1 MMRFVRRFLY
11 KRGFRPKPSSI
22 FYSPSLTAWYSLSV
36 GSAMKAYCKA
46 DVEATMK
53 VFETDL
59 LHNPKENN
67 D

>member
-22 FYSPSLTAWYSLSV
+22 FYSPSLATWYAILV
-36 GSAMKAYCKA
+36 VPAMKTYCKT

-53 VFETDL
+53 VFEADL
-59 LHNPKENN
+59 LHNPKEHNE
-67 D
+67 